1 MQNIYRHHASSHRLA
16 PESVDKAVQVG
27 GGLQLGGHIGHP
39 LPLNSNV
46 WHGGLNEVKLNGQV
60 SAQS

>member
-1 MQNIYRHHASSHRLA
+1 MHNMYRQHARSHRLA

-39 LPLNSNV
+39 LPLNGNQNKS
-46 WHGGLNEVKLNGQV
+46 
-60 SAQS
+60 SYDYS

>member
-1 MQNIYRHHASSHRLA
+1 MHNMYRQHARSHRLA

-39 LPLNSNV
+39 LPLNGN
-46 WHGGLNEVKLNGQV
+46 LNK
-60 SAQS
+60 SSYDYS